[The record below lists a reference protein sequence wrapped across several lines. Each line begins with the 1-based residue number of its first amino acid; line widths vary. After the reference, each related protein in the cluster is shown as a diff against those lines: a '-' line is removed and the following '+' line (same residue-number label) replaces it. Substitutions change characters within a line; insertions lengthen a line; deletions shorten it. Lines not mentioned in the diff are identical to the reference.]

1 MVNCSLTRVI
11 ILMVIKRDLG
21 SFAILIVVTPTQR
34 NVRARRGFREDL
46 KE

>member
-11 ILMVIKRDLG
+11 ILMVIKRDSG
-21 SFAILIVVTPTQR
+21 SFAILIVVVLTQR
-34 NVRARRGFREDL
+34 NIMARRGFREDL